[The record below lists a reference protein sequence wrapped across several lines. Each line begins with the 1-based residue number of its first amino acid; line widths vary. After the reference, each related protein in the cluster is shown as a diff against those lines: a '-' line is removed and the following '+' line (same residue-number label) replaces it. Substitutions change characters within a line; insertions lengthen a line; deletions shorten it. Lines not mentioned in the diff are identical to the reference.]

1 MSCYSLLP
9 FPLLICVS
17 IFVRIF
23 LLITVFLF
31 YILLFPVF
39 QLRMLVKGM
48 LSLRPKDRPTADQ
61 VSQIAGNMLF
71 EAGVRITCG
80 CMFSTVFF
88 FISYFVIQVSRSD
101 ILCFPLCATLTIMP
115 T

>member
-23 LLITVFLF
+23 LLITVFVL
-31 YILLFPVF
+31 YSIISCI